1 MMKILKRSRIGA
13 IDERLDDDLADGV
26 DAGVGGAVDLEHV
39 DVAAFGDFGAG
50 VARRRTAR
58 RRSVHAVERAR
69 QDARRGR
76 LAHAARPGKDERL
89 RQPAGR
95 DGVLQRVDDAA
106 LADDV
111 FEPLR
116 TPLAGESEVRH
127 GHEVMESKDAARPTA
142 ARRAC
147 GTAQDRLS
155 AAAFRP

>member
-1 MMKILKRSRIGA
+1 MR
-13 IDERLDDDLADGV
+13 
-26 DAGVGGAVDLEHV
+26 AVVVLP
-39 DVAAFGDFGAG
+39 
-50 VARRRTAR
+50 TP
-58 RRSVHAVERAR
+58 
-69 QDARRGR
+69 RG
-76 LAHAARPGKDERL
+76 PGKDERL

-111 FEPLR
+111 FESLR
-116 TPLAGESEVRH
+116 TPFSRESDVRHDKLKQKLEVRTNWARAA
-127 GHEVMESKDAARPTA
+127 SKARPKGAYVASLFTSNLTCLAPPTA